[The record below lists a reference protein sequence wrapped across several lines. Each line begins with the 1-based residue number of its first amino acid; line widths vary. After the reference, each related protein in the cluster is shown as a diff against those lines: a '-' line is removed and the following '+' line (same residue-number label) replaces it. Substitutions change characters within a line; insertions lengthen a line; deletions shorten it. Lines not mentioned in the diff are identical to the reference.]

1 VTGPPE
7 KQPAPDRPGPAGRPE
22 LGAFARMW
30 KRDSA
35 AEIAAAMAA
44 EGLTTAQW
52 NFSALGQ
59 PTVSDRRTAGDYTAV
74 RTALGA
80 HGLSVWGLSCT
91 FNLLDPDPVRRA
103 ELTGAAVA
111 MIALAPAIGATAVT
125 VCTGSRAPDGWTYHP
140 DNGTAAAWREMS
152 EGLGRLMD
160 AAADAGVLIGME
172 PERGCVVAGT
182 ASCARLLA
190 EAGPDAL
197 LGVVL
202 DAWNLAAG
210 DPARP
215 AAEVVAEAFELLGP
229 RTVCLQAKDPLGRK
243 FRHGPKIDYAQVAR
257 LHAAH
262 CPGAPVVLQDVAEP
276 DVGEAVAAL
285 RSAWA
290 AAGDAPPGTGRN
302 AG

>member
-1 VTGPPE
+1 M
-7 KQPAPDRPGPAGRPE
+7 AAF
-22 LGAFARMW
+22 GAFARMW

-59 PTVSDRRTAGDYTAV
+59 PTVSGSRAVADYAAV

-91 FNLLDPDPVRRA
+91 FNLLDPDKGRRA
-103 ELTGAAVA
+103 GLIEAAVA

-125 VCTGSRAPDGWTYHP
+125 ICTGSRAPDGWTYHP
-140 DNGTAAAWREMS
+140 GNGSPAAWSEMRAGLDRLLAAA
-152 EGLGRLMD
+152 GT
-160 AAADAGVLIGME
+160 AGVLIGVE
-172 PERGCVVAGT
+172 PERGCVVADT

-190 EAGPDAL
+190 EAGSGAP

-210 DPARP
+210 DPGRP
-215 AAEVVAEAFELLGP
+215 AAEVVAEAFEVLGA
-229 RTVCLQAKDPLGRK
+229 RTACLQAKDPLGVK
-243 FRHGPKIDYAQVAR
+243 FPNGPHIDYAQVAR
-257 LHAAH
+257 LHAARS
-262 CPGAPVVLQDVAEP
+262 PGVPVVLQDVAEQ

-285 RSAWA
+285 RAAWA
-290 AAGDAPPGTGRN
+290 AVGDAPQGPRP
-302 AG
+302 